1 LGRALARHYASK
13 GATPGLI
20 VRRADLLE
28 TLARD
33 LAEAV
38 IYPADVLDAC
48 AMQAVA
54 DHFMRRH
61 DCPDIVIANAGVSRR
76 RVTQFFEDSKVFEA
90 ILATNVLGIVNL
102 FHPYLTAMRASGHG
116 VLVGVAS
123 IGGYRGLPTGG
134 GAYSASKAAAIS
146 YLESR
151 RVKMHGSGVS
161 VITVCLGF
169 IITPMTAEKRYVEE
183 KKLFSVIPWHRGS
196 LQRY

>member
-1 LGRALARHYASK
+1 
-13 GATPGLI
+13 
-20 VRRADLLE
+20 
-28 TLARD
+28 

-38 IYPADVLDAC
+38 IYPADVRDAR

-54 DHFMRRH
+54 EDFMRRH
-61 DCPDIVIANAGVSRR
+61 GCPDIVIANAGVSRR

-90 ILATNVLGIVNL
+90 ILATNVLGIVDL

-146 YLESR
+146 YLESLR
-151 RVKMHGSGVS
+151 AKMHGSGVS
-161 VITVCLGF
+161 VITVCGF
-169 IITPMTAEKRYVEE
+169 YQNADDGQEVLSHAVRYDGRGCRRKNRLHCRGEEIVQRDSLADGNRCNDIETA
-183 KKLFSVIPWHRGS
+183 S
-196 LQRY
+196 

>member
-1 LGRALARHYASK
+1 MRLADWVGFGAALCQQGRVQRWVIARR
-13 GATPGLI
+13 GD
-20 VRRADLLE
+20 RLE

-38 IYPADVLDAC
+38 IYPADVRDAC

-54 DHFMRRH
+54 EDFMRRH

-90 ILATNVLGIVNL
+90 ILATNVLGIVDL

-146 YLESR
+146 YLESLR
-151 RVKMHGSGVS
+151 AKMHGSGVS
-161 VITVCLGF
+161 VITVCRVL
-169 IITPMTAEKRYVEE
+169 
-183 KKLFSVIPWHRGS
+183 S
-196 LQRY
+196 